1 MNRPLSRLSSA
12 KPVLA
17 AAVALGALG
26 AATAAHA
33 HTDVV
38 FSVGI
43 PAPAYYAPA
52 PAYVAPAPVYVRPE
66 PVFVPEPVYAE
77 APVAYYG
84 HGRRYF
90 GPPVRY
96 EQRYEHRYYGGYGW
110 RDSDRDG
117 VPNRFD
123 HAPYNPHRR

>member
-17 AAVALGALG
+17 AAIALGALG
-26 AATAAHA
+26 AATAANA

-43 PAPAYYAPA
+43 PAPAY
-52 PAYVAPAPVYVRPE
+52 VAPAPVYVQPE
-66 PVFVPEPVYAE
+66 PVFVPEPVYAP
-77 APVAYYG
+77 APVVYYG
-84 HGRRYF
+84 YGRRYVSP
-90 GPPVRY
+90 GVRY
-96 EQRYEHRYYGGYGW
+96 EQRYYDGRGYYRQGW

-123 HAPYNPHRR
+123 HAPFNPHRR